1 MAAID
6 YSIPGQFKGLQIEPP
21 MNAMARA
28 MELRNLQDTMQ
39 VNQLSRQQAQEMT
52 RQRNALA
59 QLHTTPG
66 MDIGSEN
73 YLTRVSQVAPLLLPD
88 VASQQL
94 KRLELKEKTQSLD
107 LKQKEQEAKNIDLA
121 LGEFNRVFNPTLISS
136 ADEAEARTRAI
147 YKHPV
152 LGPRAKSL
160 MPEDQ
165 AIARSRQE
173 FERNP
178 QGYAAAQLGLSGKDI
193 IEANDRRVKELRE
206 RAEKSYPAYQLA
218 ELEAGREPLLIDQ
231 YVAQR
236 TGGATAA
243 PVLAPTT
250 ATAST
255 PAPEMVGGTGEM
267 VTLPDGTKQT
277 PETVKTDKKP
287 PSAFGADIH
296 PLVPTLIAGG
306 NKDMATIVQEGHKA
320 SGALRQINDTFKE
333 IERLETEKPKGYEAR
348 IKALRDY
355 IKVVSTEGP
364 GTRVQVGVKLSE
376 QEKGFEGDLGK
387 GQAKRVLEDK
397 DKAEDARDMLST
409 VNIGRDI
416 LKSGAITGAGADFFV
431 GFNQALKTA
440 GIDAGYADASAN
452 SQAYS
457 ATMAQNVGKLIK
469 LFGAGTGL
477 SDADRAYAEKMAGGK
492 IALDRKAL
500 EKILDITERAS
511 RNVIKRY
518 NKNVK
523 GIKTNIPL
531 EVELEDEVA
540 PTPASPR
547 KAPAPYSDAEKERR
561 YQEWKAKQKGNKP

>member
-6 YSIPGQFKGLQIEPP
+6 YTIPGQFKGIQIESP
-21 MNAMARA
+21 MNAMTQA
-28 MELRNLQDTMQ
+28 MQLRNLQESSEINALKRQEYARAREEENALRTLFASGVKPDSDEFR
-39 VNQLSRQQAQEMT
+39 NQLYARAPG
-52 RQRNALA
+52 LA
-59 QLHTTPG
+59 PG
-66 MDIGSEN
+66 IE
-73 YLTRVSQVAPLLLPD
+73 
-88 VASQQL
+88 
-94 KRLELKEKTQSLD
+94 
-107 LKQKEQEAKNIDLA
+107 KNILDRGKAASEIRYKDAQASAQAAETLSKK
-121 LGEFNRVFNPTLISS
+121 LDFHQKVFNPLAVT
-136 ADEAEARTRAI
+136 T
-147 YKHPV
+147 
-152 LGPRAKSL
+152 
-160 MPEDQ
+160 EDQ
-165 AIARSRQE
+165 AAAH
-173 FERNP
+173 
-178 QGYAAAQLGLSGKDI
+178 AAAFYDNPDFAPYATKMMTREQAIAKSRELFRTDKNAWLKSQLTLSGDKI
-193 IEANDRRVKELRE
+193 LEATERREKELRE
-206 RAEKSYPAYQLA
+206 SAEKSYPAYQLA
-218 ELEAGREPLLIDQ
+218 EFEAGREPLLIDQ

-277 PETVKTDKKP
+277 PETVKTDKKQ
-287 PSAFGADIH
+287 PSAFGADVH